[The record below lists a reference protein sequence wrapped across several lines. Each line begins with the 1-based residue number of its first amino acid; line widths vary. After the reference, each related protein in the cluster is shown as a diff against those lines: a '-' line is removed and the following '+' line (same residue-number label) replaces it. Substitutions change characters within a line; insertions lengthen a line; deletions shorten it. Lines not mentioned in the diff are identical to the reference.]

1 VPRYCIHL
9 TNSEFESSDES
20 DFPSLDSACRSAIM
34 GATKVLSEAIVKGA
48 VSVAVE
54 IEVHEGDQ
62 LLARKV
68 VSLNV
73 ADLSGG
79 DRTRF

>member
-1 VPRYCIHL
+1 MPRYRIRL
-9 TNSEFESSDES
+9 INSEFESSDES
-20 DFPSLDSACRSAIM
+20 GFPSLDSARRSATI
-34 GATKVLSEAIVKGA
+34 GATQVVSDSIAKGA

-54 IEVHEGDQ
+54 VQVYEGER
-62 LLARKV
+62 LVARNV

-79 DRTRF
+79 DRTRS